1 MSIKH
6 RNCTK
11 YLIDVY
17 AFLLFKNYFHYID
30 IILIHFILF
39 SFLLSK
45 LLLGLRAIIL
55 RSKNKKYIILY

>member
-1 MSIKH
+1 MSIKN
-6 RNCTK
+6 RNCIK
-11 YLIDVY
+11 YLVDVY
-17 AFLLFKNYFHYID
+17 AFLLFENYFHYVD
-30 IILIHFILF
+30 IIFIYFILF